1 MCISYPAQVQ
11 MAGGTSVY
19 VPLRLNREARKWE
32 IDLAELEAAITPK
45 TKIMIINTPHNP
57 TGKVFT
63 LDELTRLADIIR
75 RHPHVT
81 VVTDEVFFQL
91 VLKSCHRV
99 CSQPGICLF
108 SRFMKTLCMM
118 ESSTCALR
126 LFPVCGIV

>member
-1 MCISYPAQVQ
+1 
-11 MAGGTSVY
+11 MAGGSSVY

-63 LDELTRLADIIR
+63 LEELTRLADIIR

-81 VVTDEVFFQL
+81 VVTDEVSIAIGRCSCPVDVIAPKYL
-91 VLKSCHRV
+91 HVL
-99 CSQPGICLF
+99 
-108 SRFMKTLCMM
+108 
-118 ESSTCALR
+118 
-126 LFPVCGIV
+126 